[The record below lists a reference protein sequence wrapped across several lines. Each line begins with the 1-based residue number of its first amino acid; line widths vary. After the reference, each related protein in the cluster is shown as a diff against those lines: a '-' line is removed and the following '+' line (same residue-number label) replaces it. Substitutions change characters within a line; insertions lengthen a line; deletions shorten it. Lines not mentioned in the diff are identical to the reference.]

1 MLVHQSNRS
10 CNMCGNSK
18 DSEIVDLPFEEIKL
32 SPFAVK
38 CECGYFYEAYH
49 YSVSYH
55 KWKVAKA
62 VIENTL
68 KSIRSEL
75 NILRGMLQENPG
87 ILRYEVEILQ
97 AEEKLNLLQGQLDDL
112 NANPVADHLWV
123 D

>member
-1 MLVHQSNRS
+1 MLVHQSSRS

-18 DSEIVDLPFEEIKL
+18 DSEIVDLPFEEISL

-49 YSVSYH
+49 YAVSYL

-75 NILRGMLQENPG
+75 SILRGMLQENPG
-87 ILRYEVEILQ
+87 ILRYEVETLQ

-112 NANPVADHLWV
+112 SSKPVADHLWV

>member
-1 MLVHQSNRS
+1 MLAHQSSRS

-49 YSVSYH
+49 YAVSYH

-62 VIENTL
+62 VIESTL
-68 KSIRSEL
+68 NSIRCEL
-75 NILRGMLQENPG
+75 RILRGMLQENPG
-87 ILRYEVEILQ
+87 ILRYEVETLQ

-112 NANPVADHLWV
+112 SSKPVADHLWV

>member
-1 MLVHQSNRS
+1 MLVHQSSRS
-10 CNMCGNSK
+10 CNMCGNSR

-49 YSVSYH
+49 YAVSYH

-62 VIENTL
+62 VIESTL

-75 NILRGMLQENPG
+75 STLRGMLQENPG

-112 NANPVADHLWV
+112 NANPTPDYKWV

>member
-1 MLVHQSNRS
+1 MLVHQSSRS

-18 DSEIVDLPFEEIKL
+18 DSEIVDLPFEEISL

-49 YSVSYH
+49 YAVSYH

-75 NILRGMLQENPG
+75 SILRGMLQENPG
-87 ILRYEVEILQ
+87 ILRYEVETLQ

-112 NANPVADHLWV
+112 SSKPVADHLWV

>member
-1 MLVHQSNRS
+1 MLVHQSSRS
-10 CNMCGNSK
+10 CNMCGNSR
-18 DSEIVDLPFEEIKL
+18 DSEIVDLPLEEIKL

-49 YSVSYH
+49 YAVSYH

-62 VIENTL
+62 VIESTL

-75 NILRGMLQENPG
+75 SILRGMLQENPG

-112 NANPVADHLWV
+112 SSKPVADHLWV

>member
-1 MLVHQSNRS
+1 MLVHQSSRS

-32 SPFAVK
+32 SPFAIK

-49 YSVSYH
+49 YAVSYH

-62 VIENTL
+62 LIEGEL
-68 KSIRSEL
+68 KRIQSDFQLHED
-75 NILRGMLQENPG
+75 MLEADPG
-87 ILRYEVEILQ
+87 TLRYEVKILQ
-97 AEEKLNLLQGQLDDL
+97 AKKKLNLLQGQLDDL

>member
-1 MLVHQSNRS
+1 MLVHQSSRS
-10 CNMCGNSK
+10 CNMCGNSR

-49 YSVSYH
+49 YAVSYH

-75 NILRGMLQENPG
+75 RILRGMLQENPG

-112 NANPVADHLWV
+112 NAKPVADHLWV
-123 D
+123 N

>member
-1 MLVHQSNRS
+1 MLVHQSSRS
-10 CNMCGNSK
+10 CNMCGNSR

-49 YSVSYH
+49 YAVSYY

-62 VIENTL
+62 VIESTL

-75 NILRGMLQENPG
+75 SILRGMLQENPG
-87 ILRYEVEILQ
+87 TLRYEVEILQ

-112 NANPVADHLWV
+112 NAKPVADHLWV
-123 D
+123 N

>member
-1 MLVHQSNRS
+1 MLVHQSSRS
-10 CNMCGNSK
+10 CNMCGNRR

-49 YSVSYH
+49 YAVSYH

-62 VIENTL
+62 VIESTL
-68 KSIRSEL
+68 KSIHSEL
-75 NILRGMLQENPG
+75 SILRGMLQENPG
-87 ILRYEVEILQ
+87 ILRYEVGILQ

-112 NANPVADHLWV
+112 NSKPVADHLWV